1 MPIYE
6 FHCDGCRGRVEVF
19 RRSVSSDAPIVCPR
33 CGGSELK
40 RLVSRFAVHRSGDI
54 YGSSDEEQYLDGLES
69 DDPRAMA
76 AWARRMS
83 RESGEPMDPE
93 FEQMVSEMEAG
104 RMPDDD
110 DGLDGDDDFGD
121 LDVDA

>member
-6 FHCDGCRGRVEVF
+6 FHCAGCRKRVEVF
-19 RRSVSSDAPIVCPR
+19 RRSVSSTAPIVCPN
-33 CGGSELK
+33 CGAGDLE
-40 RLVSRFAVHRSGDI
+40 RLVSRFAVHRSGEF
-54 YGSSDEEQYLDGLES
+54 YGSDGEEQYLDGLES
-69 DDPRAMA
+69 GDPRAMA

-104 RMPDDD
+104 HLPDDD
-110 DGLDGDDDFGD
+110 GDFDGGDGDFDD
-121 LDVDA
+121 LDS